1 MTQHRN
7 AWWTNQ
13 AGGPMGLSRCEP
25 ARKSV
30 KVLSL
35 RKILRLAIV
44 LTMSFLCWIGIG
56 CFAFE
61 IMQLAAH

>member
-1 MTQHRN
+1 
-7 AWWTNQ
+7 
-13 AGGPMGLSRCEP
+13 MGLSRCEP